1 VNDTDL
7 ERGRTHFIGRKKH
20 DISGLYH
27 ETFLTPPT
35 ASHCARFPLL
45 ASMPPPI
52 QHLVVGRPLKKF
64 AFVSA
69 AAEREYKDLPK
80 DVQDDFGKDLRRIQY
95 GQDPERPIKSLTES
109 AGAGAIELIIN
120 GSPAFRCVYVAK
132 FADMVVVLHSFV
144 KTTNRSDRHAMQVAE
159 ERMKELKQELRKMG
173 YRV

>member
-1 VNDTDL
+1 
-7 ERGRTHFIGRKKH
+7 
-20 DISGLYH
+20 
-27 ETFLTPPT
+27 
-35 ASHCARFPLL
+35 
-45 ASMPPPI
+45 M
-52 QHLVVGRPLKKF
+52 GRPLKKF

-95 GQDPERPIKSLTES
+95 GQNPERPIKSLIES
-109 AGAGAIELIIN
+109 VGAGAIELIIN

-132 FADMVVVLHSFV
+132 FADMVVVLHAFV
-144 KTTNRSDRHAMQVAE
+144 KTTNRPDRHAMQVAE

>member
-1 VNDTDL
+1 
-7 ERGRTHFIGRKKH
+7 
-20 DISGLYH
+20 
-27 ETFLTPPT
+27 
-35 ASHCARFPLL
+35 
-45 ASMPPPI
+45 MPSPI
-52 QHLVVGRPLKKF
+52 QHLAVGRPLKKF

-109 AGAGAIELIIN
+109 VGAGAIDLIIN

>member
-1 VNDTDL
+1 MTPTSNEGEL
-7 ERGRTHFIGRKKH
+7 
-20 DISGLYH
+20 ISAGVRNTIFQGYTTKQFYFRQLQA
-27 ETFLTPPT
+27 T
-35 ASHCARFPLL
+35 ALNFPLL
-45 ASMPPPI
+45 ASMPSPI
-52 QHLVVGRPLKKF
+52 QHLAVGRPLKKF

-69 AAEREYKDLPK
+69 AAEREYKELPK

-109 AGAGAIELIIN
+109 VGAGAIELIIN
-120 GSPAFRCVYVAK
+120 CSPAFRCVYVAK

-144 KTTNRSDRHAMQVAE
+144 KTTNRPDRHAMQVAE